1 MYCSSCGAAVAQG
14 LSYCNLCGAKLS
26 GAKIDGASK
35 STETLPE
42 SLIWAIVSVFVVG
55 LGVIMGLMAMLKELL
70 NLNVGII
77 LAAGALVFL
86 LLVAIEAVLIWQL
99 ISRTSAAKAAGDSK
113 RQKDQTTKELDAA
126 QARALPE
133 PLPSVTEHTTR
144 SFEPLYSE
152 RKSK

>member
-126 QARALPE
+126 QLQALPE